1 MICKC
6 QNLSKKVT
14 ILNGIKKLTGD
25 LIYYEIN
32 DDKYINICCFI
43 LLISS
48 LYSIYDINWFK
59 NCKTIIVADELKQ
72 LFKLEPYMLDDLTTW
87 IPSKC
92 SLTKADEL
100 FRIAPPE
107 IERILNENIQMYR
120 TLIELDKKYNS
131 MIYKYNATL
140 HDNYILTE
148 ENSTLKLN
156 KVSVC
161 DNNETSNICSN
172 CKSFDIIKDEL
183 KLIKKESYEKI
194 NKYYYDLNISNKK
207 IIELTLTNKNLF
219 EEINKL
225 RDTNHALANNYLSE

>member
-1 MICKC
+1 
-6 QNLSKKVT
+6 
-14 ILNGIKKLTGD
+14 
-25 LIYYEIN
+25 
-32 DDKYINICCFI
+32 
-43 LLISS
+43 
-48 LYSIYDINWFK
+48 
-59 NCKTIIVADELKQ
+59 
-72 LFKLEPYMLDDLTTW
+72 
-87 IPSKC
+87 
-92 SLTKADEL
+92 
-100 FRIAPPE
+100 
-107 IERILNENIQMYR
+107 MYR